1 MKRGPK
7 IHLMAEHNSAKARC
21 GAPVPEERL
30 TGQWDMVTCKECG
43 VPHDAYSRAR
53 ITAILAKGDSN
64 IGGP

>member
-21 GAPVPEERL
+21 GSSVTQDRL
-30 TGQWDMVTCKECG
+30 TACWDLVTCKECG

-53 ITAILAKGDSN
+53 ISAILAKGN
-64 IGGP
+64 AVHL